1 MTGGW
6 KWRVPAGV
14 VDAVL
19 TLLVAGTVE
28 LMVNVADD
36 PSDRPATPLAYALGA
51 TLALPVPLH
60 RSRPMTSL
68 LLASLL
74 MTVYYAS
81 GAPGFSPIWVLGVP
95 LFSAVLAGHLRWAI
109 GITLFFF
116 GYGYF
121 AVINRG
127 SAPVAALATFVQ
139 QWVLVTVVI
148 LLAEVV
154 RSRRALA
161 AENRERLRMAGVE
174 KEREAARRAAEERL
188 RIARDL
194 HDTVAHGMA
203 TITVQSGAA
212 LRRLADRPPDD
223 PVRQAVAAIRAS
235 SKESLAQ
242 LRATLGLLRGD
253 EAGPRAP
260 GLGRLPNLVDAVRSA
275 GQPVEV
281 AVSGTAVPLD
291 AATDEAAYRILQES
305 LTNVLRHAGDS
316 ATARISVDYSA
327 GAVRVEI
334 ADDGRGGAA
343 QGRDADPSGGGHGLT
358 GMRERAEAV
367 GGTLTAAPEA
377 DGGFRVVAVL
387 PATPSGP
394 LGTPGEVLQGE

>member
-1 MTGGW
+1 MS
-6 KWRVPAGV
+6 PIV

-19 TLLVAGTVE
+19 TLLVLGTVE
-28 LMVNVADD
+28 LMVYVADD
-36 PSDRPATPLAYALGA
+36 PGGRPATPLAYALGA
-51 TLALPVPLH
+51 LLALPVPLH

-95 LFSAVLAGHLRWAI
+95 LFSAVLAGYMRWSL
-109 GITLFFF
+109 GITCFFF

-127 SAPVAALATFVQ
+127 STPVAALAIFIQ
-139 QWVLVTVVI
+139 QWVLVAVVI

-161 AENRERLRMAGVE
+161 AETRERLRMAAEE
-174 KEREAARRAAEERL
+174 KEREAARRAAEERV

-212 LRRLADRPPDD
+212 LRKLADRPADD
-223 PVRQAVAAIRAS
+223 PVRAAVAAIRAS

-242 LRATLGLLRGD
+242 LRAALGLLRGD
-253 EAGPRAP
+253 EAGPAAP
-260 GLGRLPNLVDAVRSA
+260 GLGRLPSLVDAVRSA

-281 AVSGTAVPLD
+281 EVSGTAVPLD
-291 AATDEAAYRILQES
+291 AATDEAAFRILQES
-305 LTNVLRHAGDS
+305 LTNVLRHAGDA
-316 ATARISVDYSA
+316 ATARITIDYS
-327 GAVRVEI
+327 GSGVRVEI
-334 ADDGRGGAA
+334 ADDGPGDA
-343 QGRDADPSGGGHGLT
+343 QGHSADPSGGGHGLV
-358 GMRERAEAV
+358 GMRERAESL
-367 GGTLTAAPEA
+367 GGTLTAAPEPG
-377 DGGFRVVAVL
+377 GGFRVVAVL
-387 PATPSGP
+387 PAAPAGSAESTG
-394 LGTPGEVLQGE
+394 GVLQGE

>member
-1 MTGGW
+1 M
-6 KWRVPAGV
+6 PAAV
-14 VDAVL
+14 VDGIL
-19 TLLVAGTVE
+19 TLLVGGVVE
-28 LMVNVADD
+28 LMVYVSQD
-36 PSDRPATPLAYALGA
+36 PRERPAIPRDYVIGAL
-51 TLALPVPLH
+51 LALPVLVH
-60 RSRPMTSL
+60 RRRPMAAL
-68 LLASLL
+68 LLASFLL
-74 MTVYYAS
+74 TAYYTS

-95 LFSAVLAGHLRWAI
+95 AFSTVVAGYMRWTI
-109 GITLFFF
+109 GITAFFF
-116 GYGYF
+116 TFGF
-121 AVINRG
+121 LAVLRKG
-127 SAPVAALATFVQ
+127 EPPASALASFLQ

-148 LLAEVV
+148 LLAEVI

-161 AENRERLRMAGVE
+161 AETRERLRMAGEE

-203 TITVQSGAA
+203 TITVQAGAA
-212 LRRLADRPPDD
+212 LRRLAGSPPDD
-223 PVRQAVAAIRAS
+223 PVREAVAAIRAS

-253 EAGPRAP
+253 GSGPRAP

-275 GQPVEV
+275 GLPVEV

-305 LTNVLRHAGDS
+305 LTNVLRHAGDA
-316 ATARISVDYSA
+316 ATARIIIDHT
-327 GAVRVEI
+327 GRDVRVEV
-334 ADDGRGGAA
+334 ADDGGEHAAGGA
-343 QGRDADPSGGGHGLT
+343 QGSDADVSGGGHGLT

-367 GGTLTAAPEA
+367 GGTLTAAPEP

-394 LGTPGEVLQGE
+394 LETPGGVLRRE